1 MTFAEDMTEFADAA
15 RRFARAMERFE
26 GARLRHM
33 AAQMDAA
40 SAAIEAALGG
50 PVEVEKALVGEMLE
64 ESSERLH
71 SGVAVQAPGLP
82 DGALEQSFQA
92 AMASGS
98 APSGFAV
105 GDHGEPL
112 PLPAEPE
119 AAALAHAASGWDS
132 PEVAYVSPTAPG
144 EPAELSQTPPWERPA
159 EPTSEPAKE
168 GGRRTNEQIAAE
180 HGVRLDAVK
189 AWKAANS
196 IGTNRVKAEEIK
208 AYAIAVRQGAVPGA
222 GPLASQP
229 PAPVAAPQEQSID
242 DFAVDLDAAPVDGG
256 TPPQTWQPP
265 F

>member
-15 RRFARAMERFE
+15 RRFAHAMERFE

-40 SAAIEAALGG
+40 SAAIESALGDDSDPIVAPAVRKSQTLDADGSVTGIIESTWPTPTG
-50 PVEVEKALVGEMLE
+50 PTLA
-64 ESSERLH
+64 ESR
-71 SGVAVQAPGLP
+71 
-82 DGALEQSFQA
+82 A
-92 AMASGS
+92 AAAES
-98 APSGFAV
+98 AP
-105 GDHGEPL
+105 
-112 PLPAEPE
+112 
-119 AAALAHAASGWDS
+119 

-144 EPAELSQTPPWERPA
+144 EPTELSQTPPWERPA
-159 EPTSEPAKE
+159 EPTSEPTKE

-180 HGVRLDAVK
+180 HGVPLDAVK

-256 TPPQTWQPP
+256 TPPQTWSPP

>member
-15 RRFARAMERFE
+15 RRFAHAMERFE

-40 SAAIEAALGG
+40 SAAIESALGDEPSVA
-50 PVEVEKALVGEMLE
+50 PVEIRDAT
-64 ESSERLH
+64 
-71 SGVAVQAPGLP
+71 
-82 DGALEQSFQA
+82 
-92 AMASGS
+92 
-98 APSGFAV
+98 
-105 GDHGEPL
+105 
-112 PLPAEPE
+112 PAE
-119 AAALAHAASGWDS
+119 AAVIQDATQDWVDRATVDRSPRPAESHADEGISLGYMNHGKWQAGP

-144 EPAELSQTPPWERPA
+144 EPTELSQTPPWERPA